1 MFINIILF
9 ILGYILI
16 YNMFSKNY
24 KFLVIALFQVIFLSL
39 WAHLSTFFIDSQNG
53 IYAIELMKFIDVDHS
68 SSYRMIFLITFLVGV
83 MLFFNEKRRNHL
95 ERLYDT
101 NSIID
106 YKFFSFKIETIVK
119 ILFSIFL
126 FVVLLDILSK
136 PIPLFSSIGKGE
148 YYINFASPIVKYFYT
163 YGTFI
168 SFFIGYFIFI
178 TFRKKNVFD
187 LVFLFL
193 FFEILLIFLLLGNK
207 FSALFTSLCFFLIPL
222 SLITLSKEKIFPKIN
237 LKFVRFTALV
247 LFIFIAY
254 NFFSYF
260 FLNPE
265 WSPTYG
271 LAMFGNRLL
280 IQQGQIFSSTFSRVV
295 DLSIIDSS
303 LAFFRVFK
311 DPVYNLES
319 NTSLHFLMF
328 QDIGINTYTQI
339 EAGYGFTS
347 DLSAILLELFGPT
360 FALVIY
366 FLFSLLLAFV
376 LYLILCS
383 ILKYKYITVF
393 FGIFVYHSIALSII
407 GGKLT
412 YFCCGEISMMYGLKV
427 FLFVLA
433 YYYEEFL
440 LKKINFYN
448 YNST

>member
-24 KFLVIALFQVIFLSL
+24 KFLVIALFQIIFLSL

-168 SFFIGYFIFI
+168 SFFSA
-178 TFRKKNVFD
+178 T
-187 LVFLFL
+187 L
-193 FFEILLIFLLLGNK
+193 FLLL
-207 FSALFTSLCFFLIPL
+207 S
-222 SLITLSKEKIFPKIN
+222 EKKCI
-237 LKFVRFTALV
+237 
-247 LFIFIAY
+247 
-254 NFFSYF
+254 
-260 FLNPE
+260 
-265 WSPTYG
+265 
-271 LAMFGNRLL
+271 
-280 IQQGQIFSSTFSRVV
+280 
-295 DLSIIDSS
+295 
-303 LAFFRVFK
+303 
-311 DPVYNLES
+311 
-319 NTSLHFLMF
+319 
-328 QDIGINTYTQI
+328 
-339 EAGYGFTS
+339 
-347 DLSAILLELFGPT
+347 
-360 FALVIY
+360 
-366 FLFSLLLAFV
+366 
-376 LYLILCS
+376 
-383 ILKYKYITVF
+383 
-393 FGIFVYHSIALSII
+393 
-407 GGKLT
+407 
-412 YFCCGEISMMYGLKV
+412 
-427 FLFVLA
+427 
-433 YYYEEFL
+433 
-440 LKKINFYN
+440 
-448 YNST
+448 

>member
-1 MFINIILF
+1 MFINILLC
-9 ILGYILI
+9 ILGYFLI
-16 YNMFSKNY
+16 YKMFYGKY
-24 KFLVIALFQVIFLSL
+24 KFLIISLFQIIFLSL
-39 WAHLSTFFIDSQNG
+39 WAHLSTLFIDSQNG

-68 SSYRMIFLITFLVGV
+68 SSYRMFFLITFLIGI
-83 MLFFNEKRRNHL
+83 MISFNEKRRNHL
-95 ERLYDT
+95 KRLYDI

-126 FVVLLDILSK
+126 SVVFLDILSK
-136 PIPLFSSIGKGE
+136 PIPLFSSIGRGE
-148 YYINFASPIVKYFYT
+148 YYLNFASPLVKNFYT
-163 YGTFI
+163 YATFI
-168 SFFIGYFIFI
+168 SFFIGYFIFV

-187 LVFLFL
+187 MVFLFL
-193 FFEILLIFLLLGNK
+193 FFQIQFIFLLLGNK

-222 SLITLSKEKIFPKIN
+222 SLLTLSNETVFPKLN
-237 LKFVRFTALV
+237 LKLVRYTALA
-247 LFIFIAY
+247 LFVFIAY

-280 IQQGQIFSSTFSRVV
+280 IQQGQIFSSAFNRVV

-303 LAFFRVFK
+303 LAFLRVFK

-339 EAGYGFTS
+339 QAGYGFTS
-347 DLSAILLELFGPT
+347 DLSAILLELFGPI

-366 FLFSLLLAFV
+366 FLFSLFLAFI

-383 ILKYKYITVF
+383 ILTYKYITVF

-427 FLFVLA
+427 FLFIFA

>member
-1 MFINIILF
+1 
-9 ILGYILI
+9 
-16 YNMFSKNY
+16 
-24 KFLVIALFQVIFLSL
+24 
-39 WAHLSTFFIDSQNG
+39 
-53 IYAIELMKFIDVDHS
+53 
-68 SSYRMIFLITFLVGV
+68 
-83 MLFFNEKRRNHL
+83 
-95 ERLYDT
+95 
-101 NSIID
+101 
-106 YKFFSFKIETIVK
+106 
-119 ILFSIFL
+119 
-126 FVVLLDILSK
+126 
-136 PIPLFSSIGKGE
+136 
-148 YYINFASPIVKYFYT
+148 
-163 YGTFI
+163 
-168 SFFIGYFIFI
+168 
-178 TFRKKNVFD
+178 
-187 LVFLFL
+187 
-193 FFEILLIFLLLGNK
+193 
-207 FSALFTSLCFFLIPL
+207 
-222 SLITLSKEKIFPKIN
+222 
-237 LKFVRFTALV
+237 
-247 LFIFIAY
+247 
-254 NFFSYF
+254 
-260 FLNPE
+260 
-265 WSPTYG
+265 
-271 LAMFGNRLL
+271 MFGNRLL

-328 QDIGINTYTQI
+328 QDIGINAYTQI

-427 FLFVLA
+427 FLFVSA